1 MSKTTKGDILE
12 SLDCLDNFQAEKVLT
27 YIKSIVP
34 SRSHVET
41 TKKEALKEI
50 RRAIRRDKGMR
61 LTV

>member
-1 MSKTTKGDILE
+1 MSKTTRGAILE

-34 SRSHVET
+34 SRSNVQT
-41 TKKEALKEI
+41 TKQEALKEI
-50 RRAIRRDKGMR
+50 RRAIRRDKGLR

>member
-1 MSKTTKGDILE
+1 MSKTIKGAILE
-12 SLDCLDNFQAEKVLT
+12 SLDCLDTFQAEKVLT

-34 SRSHVET
+34 SGSNVQT

-50 RRAIRRDKGMR
+50 RRAIRTDKGLR

>member
-12 SLDCLDNFQAEKVLT
+12 SLDCLDNSQAEKVLT

-34 SRSHVET
+34 TRSRVET
-41 TKKEALKEI
+41 TKQEALKEI
-50 RRAIRRDKGMR
+50 RRAIRRDKGLR

>member
-1 MSKTTKGDILE
+1 MSKTTKGAILE
-12 SLDCLDNFQAEKVLT
+12 SLDCLDNFQSEKVLT

-34 SRSHVET
+34 SRSSVQT
-41 TKKEALKEI
+41 TKEEALKEI